1 MEIKQK
7 LIPKSNKK
15 TRPGIAMKP
24 IWITVH
30 ETDNVNKGADAEAH
44 ARLQY
49 NGNNRT
55 ASWHYTVDE
64 REIWQSIPDNEV
76 AWACGD
82 GSNGTGNRKS
92 ISVEI
97 CVNQDGNYEK
107 AKENAI
113 CLIQYLMRK
122 HNIPIGQVVPHKKW
136 SGKACPRN
144 LLPHWSEFVNKIK
157 NGANN
162 KPSIPPYP
170 NVLLR
175 RGSRG
180 ENVKLIQRKLGGLVV
195 DGIFGVKTE
204 SGVRKF
210 QKAKGLVVDGIVG
223 IKTWSRLF
231 G

>member
-7 LIPKSNKK
+7 LIPTFNKK
-15 TRPGIAMKP
+15 TRPRIAMKP

-49 NGNNRT
+49 NGNSRT

-92 ISVEI
+92 ISIEI

-107 AKENAI
+107 AKDNAVW
-113 CLIQYLMRK
+113 LIQDLMRK

-136 SGKACPRN
+136 SGKACPRK
-144 LLPHWSEFVNKIK
+144 LLPHWNVFINKIK
-157 NGANN
+157 GSTSSGIVDDMYDLSYLKDYKFVGLRSTKQPGEIHDKITWAMEANAN
-162 KPSIPPYP
+162 C
-170 NVLLR
+170 VLLTK
-175 RGSRG
+175 RGFDLRQ
-180 ENVKLIQRKLGGLVV
+180 L
-195 DGIFGVKTE
+195 
-204 SGVRKF
+204 
-210 QKAKGLVVDGIVG
+210 QKALNKMYSGE
-223 IKTWSRLF
+223 
-231 G
+231 